1 MVSMSANTVHPPK
14 PFTRSSGGQQSVF
27 TALKHIKHLLVL
39 ALVSLLLV
47 GCGGGSGGG
56 FQDEDNVLRVQ
67 IYPVDG
73 GYEMPW
79 NPTLAPFDTRQPFT
93 KNIRV
98 EVRDHRN
105 QLFPAEAITVDI
117 APSGEHGNLFTPIP
131 PGDDLEDAGPFSR
144 AVLEDTSGLA
154 ELFFVSNNKPGTVTL
169 TASVLDPASERLVS
183 ATLTLNVVGQ
193 TLPVTSL
200 TFTGPFINAVRAGLM
215 ATAITPGEAIL
226 QDGSYQRVVSAI
238 ATDENGNPPL
248 IGTPID
254 FYLVDGPL
262 VGYPAQGSG
271 NFAISGNDG
280 NPEEGGIIFR
290 VPPVPGGGFAGPIIN
305 GPAVRPLNDRL
316 VLDGRQEQNP
326 GAAPNPNNRIFTG
339 LWRIE
344 LVLDDNTLTIEQ
356 DPAVV
361 NPRRFPSFPL
371 NPANADTGP
380 TVPYIIGSAQHGTI
394 LRTASTN
401 DTGVASTLLTYPVFR
416 LGQTA
421 VLLACTRPQDLGAD
435 DPRFNDRRVCGI
447 LNTCDVNGENC
458 NSVYLPISDGTNVLL
473 TASPTELGPN
483 TTTPLTLCLRDENFT
498 PIPGGQ
504 IRYNVDSFLGSAKV
518 FIRTD
523 PNEVAGLDID
533 GTPSDLAG
541 ALPTGGDGC
550 VTAFV
555 RSTGQAP
562 GTDPIKITFNSD
574 GVAEAVEVEIQSPGA
589 GNLSSSLNCTVAQC
603 DATSRCT
610 VDLLLTDD
618 RGGRI
623 SGVLVTASGDG
634 AEVSFPGGGS
644 GTTDENGQ
652 VVATVTYQT
661 GAPSVEFY
669 AGSATEDVQMPACE
683 NDGGNG
689 GE

>member
-1 MVSMSANTVHPPK
+1 MSANTVQPPK
-14 PFTRSSGGQQSVF
+14 PFTRSSGGEQSVF

-47 GCGGGSGGG
+47 GCGGSGGG
-56 FQDEDNVLRVQ
+56 FQDADNVLTVQ
-67 IYPVDG
+67 ISPVDG

-93 KNIRV
+93 KTIRV

-169 TASVLDPASERLVS
+169 TASVQDPASERLVS
-183 ATLTLNVVGQ
+183 ASMTLTVVGQ

-200 TFTGPFINAVRAGLM
+200 NFTGPFVNAVREGFM
-215 ATAITPGEAIL
+215 ATAIAPGETIL
-226 QDGSYQRVVSAI
+226 QDGSYQRVISVV

-262 VGYPAQGSG
+262 VGYPADGPGS
-271 NFAISGNDG
+271 FAISGNDG

-290 VPPVPGGGFAGPIIN
+290 VPPVPGGGFANAVMN

-339 LWRIE
+339 LWRVE
-344 LVLDDNTLTIEQ
+344 SVLDDNTLTIEQ

-421 VLLACTRPQDLGAD
+421 VLLACTQEQALTTDGTG
-435 DPRFNDRRVCGI
+435 RFDRRVCGI
-447 LNTCDVNGENC
+447 LNTCDANGENC
-458 NSVYLPISDGTNVLL
+458 NSVYLPVSDGTNVVL

-504 IRYNVDSFLGSAKV
+504 IGYNVDSFLGSAKV

-523 PNEVAGLDID
+523 PDEVAGLDID

-541 ALPTGGDGC
+541 ALQTGAGGC
-550 VTAFV
+550 VAAFV
-555 RSTGQAP
+555 RSANQAP

-574 GVAEAVEVEIQSPGA
+574 GVAEPVEVEIQSPGA

-603 DATSRCT
+603 GATSRCT

-634 AEVSFPGGGS
+634 AEVSFADGNF
-644 GTTDENGQ
+644 GTTDENGE
-652 VVATVTYQT
+652 VVATVTYET
-661 GAPSVEFY
+661 GSPSVTFA
-669 AGSATEDVQMPACE
+669 AGSATEPVQMPQCRE
-683 NDGGNG
+683 
-689 GE
+689 